1 MKKLYIKSLRH
12 KYAYL
17 VLSVIFGLL
26 SFYISTLPY
35 SEIEKTFYPDISDLF
50 NMINHFLGF
59 SLFNLLLLSTFLGFF
74 NKALSKKVLIMY
86 FITAFVWGLLCE
98 VSQYFMDTRKFQF
111 IDILAN
117 TAPSLVVPYI
127 IKKIF
132 KNDITIEIK

>member
-1 MKKLYIKSLRH
+1 MKKLYIKSLRY

-17 VLSVIFGLL
+17 VLSVIVGLL

-35 SEIEKTFYPDISDLF
+35 SKIEKSFYPDISDLF

-74 NKALSKKVLIMY
+74 NKALSKKMLIMY

-98 VSQYFMDTRKFQF
+98 VSQYFLDTRKFQF
-111 IDILAN
+111 IDIFAN

-127 IKKIF
+127 MKKIF

>member
-1 MKKLYIKSLRH
+1 MKKLYIKSLRY

-17 VLSVIFGLL
+17 VLSVIVGLL

-35 SEIEKTFYPDISDLF
+35 SKIEKSFYPDISDLF

-74 NKALSKKVLIMY
+74 NKTVSKKTFIMY

-111 IDILAN
+111 IDIFAN

>member
-1 MKKLYIKSLRH
+1 MKKLYIKSLRY

-17 VLSVIFGLL
+17 ALSVIVGLL

-35 SEIEKTFYPDISDLF
+35 SKIEKSFYPDISDLF

-59 SLFNLLLLSTFLGFF
+59 SLFNLLLVSTFLGFF
-74 NKALSKKVLIMY
+74 NNALSKKTFIMY

-98 VSQYFMDTRKFQF
+98 VSQYFLDTRKFQY
-111 IDILAN
+111 IDIFAN

>member
-1 MKKLYIKSLRH
+1 MKKLYIKSLRY

-35 SEIEKTFYPDISDLF
+35 SKIEKTFYPDISDLF

-74 NKALSKKVLIMY
+74 NKTVSKKTFIMY

-98 VSQYFMDTRKFQF
+98 VSQYFLDTRKFQY
-111 IDILAN
+111 IDIFAN

>member
-1 MKKLYIKSLRH
+1 MKKLYIKSLRY

-17 VLSVIFGLL
+17 VLSVIVGLL

-35 SEIEKTFYPDISDLF
+35 SKIEKTFYPDISDLF

-74 NKALSKKVLIMY
+74 NKALLKKVLILY
-86 FITAFVWGLLCE
+86 FITAFVWGLICE
-98 VSQYFMDTRKFQF
+98 VSQYFLDTRKFQF
-111 IDILAN
+111 IDIFAN